1 MLHEIELNGYEAA
14 LIGERYLMF
23 GTRGSYGIERLHVT
37 ADDSWRT
44 LAITVTFCP
53 PREPPVRMLLGED
66 GCIDVPPE
74 ATAKATSIATG
85 RIVFSGIND
94 GVCRIS
100 LDVPYYVRDHS
111 ETNGK
116 ESEGITPSVID
127 QIIAQESSRVQ
138 AETARVNAENSRVE
152 AENQRVTNEA
162 ARSNAEQSRVA
173 AEKAR
178 QSAETERQNT
188 NAAAKQA
195 IENCEQVVAAAQL
208 VVAPFFINDVDNNK
222 QYTASIQVKDGKPV
236 LIYDELTT

>member
-1 MLHEIELNGYEAA
+1 MLHEVGLSDYEASV
-14 LIGERYLMF
+14 IGERYLIL

-66 GCIDVPPE
+66 GCIDV
-74 ATAKATSIATG
+74 
-85 RIVFSGIND
+85 RIVFSGIDD

-127 QIIAQESSRVQ
+127 QIIAQTKSHSD
-138 AETARVNAENSRVE
+138 AAKSAAISAENSALK
-152 AENQRVTNEA
+152 AEEMRDG
-162 ARSNAEQSRVA
+162 
-173 AEKAR
+173 AEKA
-178 QSAETERQNT
+178 AETYPEIRSGTWWIYDPVQGEYMDT
-188 NAAAKQA
+188 GVPSTGT
-195 IENCEQVVAAAQL
+195 E
-208 VVAPFFINDVDNNK
+208 
-222 QYTASIQVKDGKPV
+222 PV
-236 LIYDELTT
+236 LEEATNEDIDNIFREIGLQKRRF

>member
-1 MLHEIELNGYEAA
+1 MLHEVGLSDYEASV
-14 LIGERYLMF
+14 IGERYLML

-85 RIVFSGIND
+85 RIVFSGIDD

-127 QIIAQESSRVQ
+127 QIIAQTKSHSDAAKSAAISAKNSALK
-138 AETARVNAENSRVE
+138 AEEMRDG
-152 AENQRVTNEA
+152 
-162 ARSNAEQSRVA
+162 
-173 AEKAR
+173 AEKAAMRYPEPRNGTWWVYDPLEGKYVDTR
-178 QSAETERQNT
+178 QPATGEGGELEEASNEDIDNIFRD
-188 NAAAKQA
+188 
-195 IENCEQVVAAAQL
+195 L
-208 VVAPFFINDVDNNK
+208 VVQKRSF
-222 QYTASIQVKDGKPV
+222 
-236 LIYDELTT
+236 